1 MFSLNI
7 LRKINTLLM
16 DAIITYI
23 TLYLFYFLYRQQQ
36 NVLRSFWSDL
46 QLLLVVVDR
55 EFGG

>member
-1 MFSLNI
+1 
-7 LRKINTLLM
+7 M